1 MEVQT
6 FRPTY
11 LPTTKKQ
18 GRATKT
24 TTLPDGEQLDYRRMK
39 IRADLID
46 LLDALK
52 PEDKSLTVFLNNS
65 LASFLTLKL
74 KTDEIRLL

>member
-1 MEVQT
+1 MTVQT

-11 LPTTKKQ
+11 LPTEKQ

-24 TTLPDGEQLDYRRMK
+24 TTLPSGEKLDYRRMK

-46 LLDALK
+46 CLDALR
-52 PEDKSLTVFLNNS
+52 PDDKSLTVFLNNS
-65 LASFLTLKL
+65 LASFLNSRKPNS
-74 KTDEIRLL
+74 